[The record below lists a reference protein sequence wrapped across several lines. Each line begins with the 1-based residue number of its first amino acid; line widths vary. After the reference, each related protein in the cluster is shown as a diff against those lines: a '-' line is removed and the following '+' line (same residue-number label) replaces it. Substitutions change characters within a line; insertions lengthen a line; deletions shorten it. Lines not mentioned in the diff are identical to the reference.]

1 MVRKVICRSKTLRET
16 DSRRFQMQGSIP
28 CSPTK
33 DMIKSLCNIY
43 IKRKTRNLTRIPIF
57 AMFMGEI

>member
-28 CSPTK
+28 CSPTSES
-33 DMIKSLCNIY
+33 IHLVP
-43 IKRKTRNLTRIPIF
+43 RNRF
-57 AMFMGEI
+57 ARLS